1 MRRAMG
7 PFLTTGVALV
17 AAIVVVANPVTP
29 ASRDMQ
35 ISTTQLSTS
44 PGMLTPFDKSLL
56 NAITPQFPPA
66 GIGPALAQI
75 LAALAADADR
85 ISREVNSEVTPDG
98 PAVAVAA
105 SDQGAY
111 HPGPIEGLSTESANA
126 TPVSST
132 TGFAPA
138 TVSTEVQQA
147 LSGLVA
153 DTSYLGGKVVEAAYA
168 AVDLIIRVP
177 QYVITAVMALLNGN
191 VGEVLDT
198 VRSAIKAFF
207 GPGLIII
214 GGIVDILHNRLPPL
228 PGAAAATDVVAADST
243 ATTTQPTGT
252 GATTQPST
260 DPSTAEQSDQAP
272 KLPGA
277 SATGTS
283 ARKQATAG
291 TPARL
296 RPTSTAPKSV
306 GDAEG
311 QPSPPAGSGITEPG
325 QQTSSPPQAGTSRG
339 VSKPATAAARPGA
352 TVGSARDLRP
362 GASPTSPTN

>member
-44 PGMLTPFDKSLL
+44 PGMLSPFDKSLL

-85 ISREVNSEVTPDG
+85 ISQEVNSQVAPEGSVAAATPD
-98 PAVAVAA
+98 PVAN
-105 SDQGAY
+105 
-111 HPGPIEGLSTESANA
+111 HPGPTEGLSTESANA
-126 TPVSST
+126 TPVAST

-198 VRSAIKAFF
+198 VRSAIKDFF
-207 GPGLIII
+207 GPGLIIL
-214 GGIVDILHNRLPPL
+214 GGIVDILHNRFPPL
-228 PGAAAATDVVAADST
+228 PAAAGATGVAAADST
-243 ATTTQPTGT
+243 ANATQTTSAEATPQQPV
-252 GATTQPST
+252 A
-260 DPSTAEQSDQAP
+260 DPSAAGQPDPGP
-272 KLPGA
+272 KLPGT

-283 ARKQATAG
+283 GRKHPAV
-291 TPARL
+291 TPANL
-296 RPTSTAPKSV
+296 RPTSTTPKSAA
-306 GDAEG
+306 DTEG
-311 QPSPPAGSGITEPG
+311 NTAATPANTGGVAPSQVSPPVPQTGTSHVVGKPVAGSVR
-325 QQTSSPPQAGTSRG
+325 AGT
-339 VSKPATAAARPGA
+339 TA
-352 TVGSARDLRP
+352 GSARDLRP
-362 GASPTSPTN
+362 GAAAASATD